1 VAKVL
6 VVDDST
12 IMRRNLS
19 AILSNAGHTIV
30 AEASNGELGVKE
42 YKNCKPDLVT
52 MDITMPVLDGIR
64 AVKQIIAIDPQA
76 QIVMISSL
84 DQKFM
89 VLTALQ
95 NGARHYI
102 IKPFSPEKVLKVID
116 DVLNTSKGRH
126 TADAAEKS
134 PKAPADGQKN
144 SLGAINNTISNI
156 SFSINNINNT
166 IKELDKE
173 S

>member
-1 VAKVL
+1 VL

-30 AEASNGELGVKE
+30 AEAPDGELGVKE
-42 YKNCKPDLVT
+42 YKKRKPDLVT
-52 MDITMPVLDGIR
+52 MDITMPILDGIS
-64 AVKQIIAIDPQA
+64 AVKQIMAIDPEA

-102 IKPFSPEKVLKVID
+102 IKPFTPEKVLKVID
-116 DVLNTSKGRH
+116 DVLNTSKSKHPSDDEG
-126 TADAAEKS
+126 KKL
-134 PKAPADGQKN
+134 KAPSNGQKN
-144 SLGAINNTISNI
+144 SLGAINTTISNI
-156 SFSINNINNT
+156 SFSIDNINNA
-166 IKELDKE
+166 IKELDTE

>member
-1 VAKVL
+1 MANVL

-30 AEASNGELGVKE
+30 DEASNGELGVSK
-42 YKNCKPDLVT
+42 YKLHKPDLVT
-52 MDITMPVLDGIR
+52 MDITMPILDGVS
-64 AVKQIIAIDPQA
+64 ALKQIMAIDPQA
-76 QIVMISSL
+76 QVVMISSQ

-95 NGARHYI
+95 KGARHYI

-116 DVLNTSKGRH
+116 DVLNTSESGL
-126 TADAAEKS
+126 TAEAAK
-134 PKAPADGQKN
+134 
-144 SLGAINNTISNI
+144 
-156 SFSINNINNT
+156 
-166 IKELDKE
+166 
-173 S
+173 

>member
-1 VAKVL
+1 MANVL

-42 YKNCKPDLVT
+42 YKKLRPDLVT
-52 MDITMPVLDGIR
+52 MDITMPVMDGIN
-64 AVKQIIAIDPQA
+64 AVKQIVDHDPKA
-76 QIVMISSL
+76 QVIMISSL

-102 IKPFSPEKVLKVID
+102 IKPFSPDKVLKIVN
-116 DVLNTSKGRH
+116 DVLGISGKTTSEKRH
-126 TADAAEKS
+126 
-134 PKAPADGQKN
+134 N
-144 SLGAINNTISNI
+144 SLGSINNTISDI
-156 SFSINNINNT
+156 SISIDNINAS
-166 IKELDKE
+166 IKKLDGE
-173 S
+173 